1 MGMAWNQT
9 GVEVIQ
15 AASTRGSFKKQTM
28 NSMQSNSVEPVNP
41 WEFSSIL
48 LIEDNPGDAALFAH
62 YLSLHGAQSI
72 YVETVATLA
81 EALAAI
87 QSKPFEAIVL
97 DLNLPDAKGTEAI
110 TELRDHQPD
119 IPIIILSGILET
131 GMTSYAVQRGVD
143 SFHNKESVSSDSLVY
158 SIRMAIDRKR
168 TLSSSAEMGIDED
181 TGLFNQYGLQC
192 VASDAIQSACSDE
205 NDFCLL
211 WVRITSTISETNR
224 CHIEAAKIIERT
236 FRSTD
241 IVARLGTDE
250 YAICVTGSGP
260 INEAALQ
267 SRLAQRLKGILA
279 IDANAKVEIGASLY
293 RPEVSTLSTLII
305 ESRSR
310 AIQVAME

>member
-1 MGMAWNQT
+1 
-9 GVEVIQ
+9 
-15 AASTRGSFKKQTM
+15 
-28 NSMQSNSVEPVNP
+28 MQSNSVDPVNP
-41 WEFSSIL
+41 WEYSSIL

-168 TLSSSAEMGIDED
+168 TLSSSAEMGIDEF

-211 WVRITSTISETNR
+211 WVRITSLRNAAEAR
-224 CHIEAAKIIERT
+224 LCDLEAARIIERT

-241 IVARLGTDE
+241 IIARLGPAE
-250 YAICVTGSGP
+250 YAICITGSGP
-260 INEAALQ
+260 INEAALRN
-267 SRLAQRLKGILA
+267 RLALRLRGILA
-279 IDANAKVEIGASLY
+279 IDTNAKVEIGSSLY
-293 RPEVSTLSTLII
+293 RPDESTLSTLII

-310 AIQVAME
+310 AIEVAME